1 MSFCGVLLSH
11 FPLVWNG
18 GLLCVFWHTHCGIPV
33 LLSIV
38 VVMVSCYVVLHSE
51 CLW

>member
-1 MSFCGVLLSH
+1 MSLCGALLSNS
-11 FPLVWNG
+11 PLVWNG
-18 GLLCVFWHTHCGIPV
+18 GLLYVFWHTHCGIPV

-51 CLW
+51 CL

>member
-1 MSFCGVLLSH
+1 MCSAVCCQSFSTGVEWWSLY
-11 FPLVWNG
+11 
-18 GLLCVFWHTHCGIPV
+18 VFWHTHCGIPV

-51 CLW
+51 CL